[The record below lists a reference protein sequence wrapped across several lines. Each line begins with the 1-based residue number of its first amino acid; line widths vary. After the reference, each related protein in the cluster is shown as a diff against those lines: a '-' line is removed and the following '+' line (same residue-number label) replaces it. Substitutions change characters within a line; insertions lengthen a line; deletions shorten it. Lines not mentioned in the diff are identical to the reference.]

1 VNKDK
6 VHRIIK
12 RLAEAL
18 ATLEAEADDED
29 PWSDEDWDNE
39 DDDADHDPLDELPPR
54 PWTYHG
60 TERVRLDMGRGEQPK
75 FERGEVWTDANGER
89 VNFELEAYRFRI
101 YTLVAGDHD
110 EASQEAVRSV
120 DADCERQREAYEQP
134 RHGRAS

>member
-1 VNKDK
+1 MNKDK

-29 PWSDEDWDNE
+29 PWSDEDWDDE

-60 TERVRLDMGRGEQPK
+60 TERVRLDMGAVSNRSSSAAKCGRTP
-75 FERGEVWTDANGER
+75 T
-89 VNFELEAYRFRI
+89 
-101 YTLVAGDHD
+101 
-110 EASQEAVRSV
+110 ASGSISSWRRTGSGSTRS
-120 DADCERQREAYEQP
+120 
-134 RHGRAS
+134 